1 MDWYMLILKI
11 VRFRLTIVK
20 IIFFAALF
28 SILIQAY
35 GDTFPSKPIKL
46 IVPFPPGGPAD
57 IFARALSEK
66 FTTVF
71 SQPVIIEN
79 KAGATGTIG
88 ASFVAN
94 AVPDGYTLLIGTSNE
109 ITMSPSLFKVM
120 PYDPNKAFSPITTI
134 ATFPNVL
141 VVNNNFKAK
150 SFQDFLRIARSDPSG
165 LNFASSG
172 VGSTN
177 DLTTLLFSSK
187 TKIKLN
193 RIQYKGGGQA
203 VVDLLGGHVDAL
215 FATLPS
221 AILYI
226 QSGQLRALATTGPTR
241 SSALAEIPNFPE
253 LGFTDFT
260 VVAWNG
266 VLAPAHTPPE
276 IVQILYKEISK
287 VVLDPQFKAKVI
299 SVGADPISISP
310 KKFESIISEDYQMW
324 SSLIKATN
332 ISLD

>member
-1 MDWYMLILKI
+1 MLSLL
-11 VRFRLTIVK
+11 VTPLLSVN
-20 IIFFAALF
+20 ALA
-28 SILIQAY
+28 QNQY
-35 GDTFPSKPIKL
+35 PSKPIKL

-66 FTTVF
+66 LTTVF

-187 TKIKLN
+187 TKIKLD
-193 RIQYKGGGQA
+193 G
-203 VVDLLGGHVDAL
+203 L
-215 FATLPS
+215 S
-221 AILYI
+221 
-226 QSGQLRALATTGPTR
+226 LRALQMKNRDT
-241 SSALAEIPNFPE
+241 SILKFCESMQMVE
-253 LGFTDFT
+253 L
-260 VVAWNG
+260 
-266 VLAPAHTPPE
+266 
-276 IVQILYKEISK
+276 IQK
-287 VVLDPQFKAKVI
+287 
-299 SVGADPISISP
+299 
-310 KKFESIISEDYQMW
+310 IISQGR
-324 SSLIKATN
+324 L
-332 ISLD
+332 